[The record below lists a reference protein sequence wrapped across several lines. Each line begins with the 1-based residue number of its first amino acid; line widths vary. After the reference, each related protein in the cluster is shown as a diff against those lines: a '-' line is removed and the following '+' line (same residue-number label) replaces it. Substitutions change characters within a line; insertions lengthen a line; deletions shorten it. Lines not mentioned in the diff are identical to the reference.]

1 MGNTGKTLLVAALIL
16 WVGYHFCG
24 ADKSGPVQ
32 VESPPPVTPAEPT
45 PPLKHE
51 SLSIVDWSWRAG
63 GYGVI
68 MLADFTIRNDGGESA
83 SDIQIKCTM
92 VAPSG
97 TELGAV
103 AVTVYETVRSRQK
116 RTFRG
121 VNMGFISHQA
131 KSARCDI
138 VGTK

>member
-1 MGNTGKTLLVAALIL
+1 
-16 WVGYHFCG
+16 
-24 ADKSGPVQ
+24 
-32 VESPPPVTPAEPT
+32 
-45 PPLKHE
+45 
-51 SLSIVDWSWRAG
+51 
-63 GYGVI
+63 